1 METTE
6 DFRREVVNLG
16 KLSLEQTARDNED
29 FLPKMLVEIAGE
41 VTLMSYPAS
50 FEALQAVAAFLID
63 QGKPVGGICLTV
75 DTYHYIAPKGED
87 IGDADRYAGRLQE
100 LFEAGNKMVSEAL
113 HITIVTADELISI
126 SVPYRRHGHKIR
138 WREEIVTTSGAD
150 RQGVTGRFP
159 ELLQAIIVATNMEG
173 NE

>member
-6 DFRREVVNLG
+6 DFRREVVDLG
-16 KLSLEQTARDNED
+16 KASLEQTARDNEP
-29 FLPKMLVEIAGE
+29 FLPKMLVEVDGGLM
-41 VTLMSYPAS
+41 VMSYPSS
-50 FEALQAVAAFLID
+50 FEGLEAVAGFLIAE
-63 QGKPVGGICLTV
+63 GKPVSGICLTV

-87 IGDADRYAGRLQE
+87 VGDADRYAGRLQE
-100 LFEAGNKMVSEAL
+100 LFEAGNPMVCEAL
-113 HITIVTADELISI
+113 HITVVTADELISI